1 MATPQYTVFNSATAV
16 GEGDPVQE
24 GAITI
29 AGASAQG
36 AAITGT
42 GRYRNVGRMMR

>member
-16 GEGDPVQE
+16 GKGDPVQE

-29 AGASAQG
+29 AGNAQQFAVPAVQFG
-36 AAITGT
+36 MPEHNAMLI
-42 GRYRNVGRMMR
+42 